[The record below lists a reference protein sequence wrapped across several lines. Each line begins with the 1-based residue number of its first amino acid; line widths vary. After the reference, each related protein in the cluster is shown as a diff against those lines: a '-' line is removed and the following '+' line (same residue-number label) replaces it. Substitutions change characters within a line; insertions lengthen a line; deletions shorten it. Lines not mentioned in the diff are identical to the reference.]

1 MITHLF
7 TIVCRKT
14 IVDIKSNNMSIIDVL
29 EQINLSGPLPEKEG
43 LLPLSFEIV
52 SLWARPEYDEP
63 IRGQGRVEFLD
74 PLKKHIRDF
83 TFDIDLSKSLRM
95 RTTAELNGFPF
106 RGEGLHWIK
115 IEGRINEEDKWKE
128 KALLSVDIKVN
139 GSETT

>member
-1 MITHLF
+1 MITHHF
-7 TIVCRKT
+7 TIACNKA
-14 IVDIKSNNMSIIDVL
+14 IVDSKSNNLSIIDVL

-43 LLPLSFEIV
+43 LLPLSFQIV
-52 SLWARPEYDEP
+52 SLWARPEYNEP

-74 PLKKHIRDF
+74 PLKNHIRDF
-83 TFDIDLSKSLRM
+83 TFDIDLSENVRM
-95 RTTAELNGFPF
+95 RTTAELIGFPF

-115 IEGRINEEDKWKE
+115 IEGRTNEGDKWKE